1 MTEPTKSPTEFDA
14 YAGDYAELIRDPI
27 RDRFAA
33 SSRFFFERKLE
44 IIQAFYRRQGMDTR
58 KHAWLDVGCGQG
70 DLMKVA
76 AAHFKSVA
84 GCDRSQE
91 MLKACSP
98 FEVRHQVADEQL
110 PFEDSR
116 FDFATVVCVYHH
128 VPEEERLTLT
138 RDVMRTLK
146 PGGVMCIIE
155 HNPLNP
161 VTRLI
166 VSRTPVDADAHLLR
180 AREAQRLLLA
190 AGARILDSRYFLY
203 FPQSIYRLLAPAER
217 LLSSV
222 PLGGQ
227 YGVFAQK

>member
-1 MTEPTKSPTEFDA
+1 MTDPTKSPTEFDA
-14 YAGDYAELIRDPI
+14 YAVDYAELIRDPI

-44 IIQAFYRRQGMDTR
+44 VIQSFYRRRGVETR
-58 KHAWLDVGCGQG
+58 NLTWLDVGCGQG

-76 AAHFKSVA
+76 AAHFKSAA
-84 GCDRSQE
+84 GCDRSE
-91 MLKACSP
+91 GMLKACAP
-98 FEVRHQVADEQL
+98 YEVRHQVGDECL

-128 VPEEERLTLT
+128 VPDEQRLALT

-180 AREAQRLLLA
+180 AGQAGSLLIS
-190 AGARILDSRYFLY
+190 AGARILESRYFLY
-203 FPQSIYRLLAPAER
+203 FPQSVYRFLAPAER
-217 LLSSV
+217 LLSAV

-227 YGVFAQK
+227 YAVFAQK